1 LPNWKIPYANQA
13 LVFWI
18 SIEPAPVDHYSP
30 TQVKCLFVPTGRKAF
45 KCGQQKSEYFRID
58 QGDKEREHIG

>member
-1 LPNWKIPYANQA
+1 MLTGPERHSLADQ
-13 LVFWI
+13 
-18 SIEPAPVDHYSP
+18 DSP

-58 QGDKEREHIG
+58 PGDKEREHTG